1 MSFNLFVNF
10 GQMRWQEDDKNWITR
25 TNIGFGEDKTW
36 ILKTNTSQTFDK
48 DLVWTYIGQ
57 NLDIGQSQDKLLRTN
72 IVNQHHCFN
81 TLTGSVVVLLPR
93 VEAEMW
99 WGMKISSFLGS
110 GKSSSTARGEYFSF
124 WDAKRS
130 DDEQTVVVGGGF
142 NRCIARAAPG
152 IISI

>member
-10 GQMRWQEDDKNWITR
+10 GQMRWQEDDKSWITR

-72 IVNQHHCFN
+72 IVNQHRFFYFN
-81 TLTGSVVVLLPR
+81 DQ
-93 VEAEMW
+93 E
-99 WGMKISSFLGS
+99 
-110 GKSSSTARGEYFSF
+110 
-124 WDAKRS
+124 
-130 DDEQTVVVGGGF
+130 
-142 NRCIARAAPG
+142 
-152 IISI
+152 